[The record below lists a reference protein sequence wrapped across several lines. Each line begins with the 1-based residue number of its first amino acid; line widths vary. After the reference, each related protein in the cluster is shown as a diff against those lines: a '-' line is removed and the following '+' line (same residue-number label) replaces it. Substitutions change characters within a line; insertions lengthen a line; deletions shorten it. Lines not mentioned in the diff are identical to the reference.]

1 MSKNH
6 LQPNRKSFKTTQ
18 KYNMNYVNSS
28 LFVTEAK
35 LNSFSVLFSMFS
47 GGQDYLLPIWNIE
60 YHISLQY
67 QKNT

>member
-47 GGQDYLLPIWNIE
+47 GGQDYLLPI
-60 YHISLQY
+60 
-67 QKNT
+67 